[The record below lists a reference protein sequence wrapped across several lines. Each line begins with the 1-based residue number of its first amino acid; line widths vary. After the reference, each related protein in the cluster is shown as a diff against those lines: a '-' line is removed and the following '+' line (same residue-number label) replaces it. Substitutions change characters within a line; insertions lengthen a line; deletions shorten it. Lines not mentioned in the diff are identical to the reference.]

1 MESRGAGEVGVIITA
16 KVSVAVEAHIHA
28 WRNLY
33 VLSYLKIN
41 NLTSLE
47 STSKYLKVTR
57 KGQLQCSG
65 EADNFLIGK
74 IAREVN
80 MSEPDSD
87 VVRWGLH
94 FLDVDQIFNS
104 NYDGDNSQGDGSIC
118 HDQYTRDNNYDTEC
132 SNVENDEIIAHA
144 LQEELSQLS
153 IEEASESSHAG
164 EEHLQASTIAP
175 DWLSPSSRNHYSGY
189 EGGQAEAEA
198 EDMGPSSS
206 CSSPGGKSYD
216 GEEYSYNLEIADD
229 SALDG
234 EVGKRLH
241 EIIPVPHVPRINGEI
256 PTIDEATSDHQRL
269 LDSKLESGYYFADC
283 NCMTWLSIRLKE
295 MAIVRVS
302 SLATSVK
309 AMLAMDYRLP
319 WARETRGD
327 GKRSNKMLKSHREM
341 YEGYVPMEYGDYL
354 KKMSKSG
361 EWGDHVTLQAA
372 ADSYPSLGGKVLKS
386 GCGCGRSRHNGGGGA
401 VVVVGCKG
409 RSAMVTVT
417 ETVNFFMGAVVEL
430 LHSWPGTRVGK
441 RRMKRCNA
449 APLCL
454 MWPISGLRNYL
465 SMKKWKRLFTS
476 QKLFFEHYRF
486 RWSLIWDI
494 LLGFVEIYIPMML
507 RSMFTFL
514 RGFSLNVLAASLLD
528 YCHPILR
535 GRKGGG
541 GLSDI
546 GIRSFLAC
554 ANHAYYCTHPWLAVV
569 ADGNETV
576 NLSKTTYW

>member
-1 MESRGAGEVGVIITA
+1 
-16 KVSVAVEAHIHA
+16 
-28 WRNLY
+28 
-33 VLSYLKIN
+33 
-41 NLTSLE
+41 
-47 STSKYLKVTR
+47 
-57 KGQLQCSG
+57 
-65 EADNFLIGK
+65 
-74 IAREVN
+74 

-104 NYDGDNSQGDGSIC
+104 NYDGDNSRGDGSIC
-118 HDQYTRDNNYDTEC
+118 HDQYTRDNNYDREC

-164 EEHLQASTIAP
+164 KEHLQASTIAP

-269 LDSKLESGYYFADC
+269 LDRLQLYDLVEHKIKGDGNCQFRALSDQFYRTSKLHRY
-283 NCMTWLSIRLKE
+283 
-295 MAIVRVS
+295 VRKQV
-302 SLATSVK
+302 V
-309 AMLAMDYRLP
+309 
-319 WARETRGD
+319 
-327 GKRSNKMLKSHREM
+327 NQLKSHREM

-372 ADSYPSLGGKVLKS
+372 ADSYGVKIFVVTSFKDTCSIEILPKVQNS
-386 GCGCGRSRHNGGGGA
+386 N
-401 VVVVGCKG
+401 
-409 RSAMVTVT
+409 
-417 ETVNFFMGAVVEL
+417 
-430 LHSWPGTRVGK
+430 RV
-441 RRMKRCNA
+441 
-449 APLCL
+449 
-454 MWPISGLRNYL
+454 IFL
-465 SMKKWKRLFTS
+465 SFWA
-476 QKLFFEHYRF
+476 E
-486 RWSLIWDI
+486 
-494 LLGFVEIYIPMML
+494 
-507 RSMFTFL
+507 
-514 RGFSLNVLAASLLD
+514 D

-541 GLSDI
+541 SLSDI

-554 ANHAYYCTHPWLAVV
+554 ANHAYYCTHPWLVSLLV
-569 ADGNETV
+569 
-576 NLSKTTYW
+576 